1 MKHSILF
8 ILLFGMLALS
18 PWKEGLAQAENQ
30 RGNTGTSDTMN
41 APADTINTG
50 PSDTTGNKPGIQDR
64 KNMGSSGTTG
74 NNRNSKNRT
83 KTGDTG
89 AKGRDSSGM
98 GSESGTGGVPR

>member
-30 RGNTGTSDTMN
+30 RGNTGT
-41 APADTINTG
+41 
-50 PSDTTGNKPGIQDR
+50 SDTTGNKPGIQDR